1 MDFAFSYSS
10 IEHNGLGRYGDPLNP
25 NADLQD
31 VAMLSCIIRPGG
43 ARSPCL
49 PCCLTCAG
57 SQSGCAQAS
66 VLFFPSCARD
76 QAQASNAWRHT
87 AQALAHYKPIL
98 RTDASYCMPA
108 LACRYGCPNDALET
122 SMQGSGTQVRT

>member
-31 VAMLSCIIRPGG
+31 VEMLSCIIRPGG

-49 PCCLTCAG
+49 PCCLTHSGLRLFAG
-57 SQSGCAQAS
+57 RPA
-66 VLFFPSCARD
+66 
-76 QAQASNAWRHT
+76 H
-87 AQALAHYKPIL
+87 AQALPLPPQLCK
-98 RTDASYCMPA
+98 
-108 LACRYGCPNDALET
+108 
-122 SMQGSGTQVRT
+122 